1 MTRFLYNVVLVIGLP
16 VILLRLVW
24 RSLRDGNYLKQVG
37 ERFGAYGSGRG
48 SSPVW
53 IHAVSVGEAR
63 AAQPL
68 VNALLKRD
76 PAMLILITYMT
87 PTGRATGESL
97 FADRAMH
104 AYLPYDYPWA
114 VRRFLDHFTP
124 RLGLIMETELWPNL
138 IRLCKERGMPTGLV
152 NGRMSEKSARGY
164 AKLRSLTAETLG
176 SLGFVSAQ
184 SEADAAR
191 LTELG
196 ARDVRVCGN
205 LKFDAEIDEKL
216 VALGAAW
223 HDRLALRRRVLLAA
237 STREDEERLILD
249 AWLSISEEHR
259 KRVLLVIV
267 PRHPQRFGDV
277 ALLLQRAGLRFA
289 RRSEAESGQSLLP
302 GDLDAWLGD
311 SMGEMPAYYA
321 LADVALI
328 GGSLQPFGAQNLIE
342 ACALG
347 KPVVLGPSSFNFA
360 EVTRW
365 ALESG
370 AARQVGDARAALRAS
385 FDWLNDDALRLAAG
399 EAGRQFAAAH
409 RGATEKNMALIVPYL
424 AP

>member
-1 MTRFLYNVVLVIGLP
+1 MTRFFYNVLLVIGLP
-16 VILLRLVW
+16 VVLLRLVW
-24 RSLRDGNYLKQVG
+24 RSFRHASYLKQVG
-37 ERFGAYGSGRG
+37 ERFGAYDSGQG
-48 SSPVW
+48 ASPVW

-76 PAMLILITYMT
+76 PAMPILITYMT

-97 FADRAMH
+97 FADRVKH

-114 VRRFLDHFTP
+114 VRRFLDHFHP

-138 IRLCKERGMPTGLV
+138 LRACRDRGLPAGLV

-164 AKLRSLTAETLG
+164 ARLRSLTAETLS
-176 SLGFVSAQ
+176 SLAFVSAQ
-184 SEADAAR
+184 SEADAKR
-191 LTELG
+191 LSDLG

-216 VALGAAW
+216 VALGNVW

-249 AWLSISEEHR
+249 AWFSISEEHR

-277 ALLLQRAGLRFA
+277 AGLLQRAGLRFA
-289 RRSEAESGQSLLP
+289 RRSDTESGQSLLP
-302 GDLDAWLGD
+302 ADLDAWLGD
-311 SMGEMPAYYA
+311 SMGEMSAYYA

-347 KPVVLGPSSFNFA
+347 KPVVLGPSTFNFA

-370 AARQVGDARAALRAS
+370 AARQVEDAPAALRAS

-399 EAGRQFAAAH
+399 EAGRRFAAAH